1 MELQAEL
8 RHIRLCVGGPPLQS
22 HNISFVFYDLV
33 YIDYLTSPSGCS
45 VEVQGLIFS
54 WDAFYHFLL
63 CSKDKLPL
71 PPHGIFINR

>member
-8 RHIRLCVGGPPLQS
+8 RYIRLGGGGAPLQS
-22 HNISFVFYDLV
+22 HVSFVFYDLV
-33 YIDYLTSPSGCS
+33 YIDSLTPPSGCS
-45 VEVQGLIFS
+45 GEVQGLIFS
-54 WDAFYHFLL
+54 WDAFDHFLL